1 MGKTMIFSMLS
12 TAIRIQESPNKPNIF
27 YSKSLNNHI
36 GTPQEERQA
45 KKSKVNIHKKKWI
58 KKNYLRE
65 MESNGFLLWWSLVD
79 LSTC

>member
-27 YSKSLNNHI
+27 YSKSLSNHI
-36 GTPQEERQA
+36 GTPQEERQTM
-45 KKSKVNIHKKKWI
+45 KSKVNIHKKKWI